1 MTYLPGGASVSRTT
15 WGVAR
20 QRAGVEVQHPVLHV
34 PYIPL
39 DDEDGPHVVANAYAD
54 LDRTWLAHNR
64 RISTDF
70 VEVLNLLAAPRRE
83 VHGWIGLHNHVEIGV
98 VAATDGE
105 LAVRAVSD
113 PDGLYLDPIQPGKLV
128 ESVLELLPRC
138 PPAARRSISI
148 PRDAYEKSADGD
160 RQGDS
165 YMVKV
170 QATTTVERDITAFR
184 TLLAVP
190 RRGGG
195 RFYVATRDRMG
206 RRRQSEKPLT
216 YLDLEAGRM
225 SFREQRNS
233 GGQSWLIAAPATPA
247 SLGADLGSMLSEISK
262 TV

>member
-1 MTYLPGGASVSRTT
+1 MYLPGGASVSRTA

-20 QRAGVEVQHPVLHV
+20 QWAGVEEQHPVLHV

-39 DDEDGPHVVANAYAD
+39 DDGSDPRVVADAFAD
-54 LDRTWLAHNR
+54 LERRWLAHNR
-64 RISTDF
+64 RISTEF

-83 VHGWIGLHNHVEIGV
+83 VHGWIGLHNHIELGV

-105 LAVRAVSD
+105 LAVRVVSD
-113 PDGLYLDPIQPGKLV
+113 PGGLYLDPIEPGTLV

-138 PPAARRSISI
+138 RPAARRSITI
-148 PRDAYEKSADGD
+148 PRDAYEQSAGGGRRGDG
-160 RQGDS
+160 
-165 YMVKV
+165 YLVKV
-170 QATTTVERDITAFR
+170 QATTTVERDVAAFR
-184 TLLAVP
+184 TLLAGP

-195 RFYVATRDRMG
+195 RFYVATRDRMA
-206 RRRQSEKPLT
+206 RRRQCEKPLT

-247 SLGADLGSMLSEISK
+247 SLGADLDSMLSETSQ

>member
-1 MTYLPGGASVSRTT
+1 M
-15 WGVAR
+15 
-20 QRAGVEVQHPVLHV
+20 
-34 PYIPL
+34 PL
-39 DDEDGPHVVANAYAD
+39 DDEDGPRVVAEAFAD
-54 LDRTWLAHNR
+54 LERTWLAHNR

-70 VEVLNLLAAPRRE
+70 VEVLNLLAAPGRE
-83 VHGWIGLHNHVEIGV
+83 VHGWIGLHNHIELGV

-105 LAVRAVSD
+105 LAVRVVSD
-113 PDGLYLDPIQPGKLV
+113 PGGLYLDPIEPRTLA

-138 PPAARRSISI
+138 RPAARRSVTI
-148 PRDAYEKSADGD
+148 PRDAYEQPAGDG
-160 RQGDS
+160 RQGEG
-165 YMVKV
+165 YLVRV
-170 QATTTVERDITAFR
+170 QATTTVERDVTTFR
-184 TLLAVP
+184 TLLAGP

-247 SLGADLGSMLSEISK
+247 SLGADLDSMLSEISE

>member
-1 MTYLPGGASVSRTT
+1 
-15 WGVAR
+15 
-20 QRAGVEVQHPVLHV
+20 VQHSVLHV
-34 PYIPL
+34 PYVPL
-39 DDEDGPHVVANAYAD
+39 DDEDGPRVVADAFAD
-54 LDRTWLAHNR
+54 LERTWLAHNG

-83 VHGWIGLHNHVEIGV
+83 VHGWIGLHNHVELGV

-105 LAVRAVSD
+105 LAVRVVSD
-113 PDGLYLDPIQPGKLV
+113 TDGLYLDPIEPSKLV

-138 PPAARRSISI
+138 RPAARRSITI
-148 PRDAYEKSADGD
+148 PRDAYEQSAGGS

-170 QATTTVERDITAFR
+170 QATTTVERDVAAFR
-184 TLLAVP
+184 TLLAGP

-206 RRRQSEKPLT
+206 RRRQCEKPLT

-233 GGQSWLIAAPATPA
+233 GGQSWLVAAPATPA
-247 SLGADLGSMLSEISK
+247 SMEADLGSMLSEISV
-262 TV
+262 TI

>member
-1 MTYLPGGASVSRTT
+1 VTYLPGGASVSRTA

-34 PYIPL
+34 PYVPL
-39 DDEDGPHVVANAYAD
+39 DDEAGSRVVEDAYAD
-54 LDRTWLAHNR
+54 LERTWLAHNR
-64 RISTDF
+64 RVSTDF
-70 VEVLNLLAAPRRE
+70 VEVLNLLAAPPRQ
-83 VHGWIGLHNHVEIGV
+83 VHGWIGLHNHIEIGV

-105 LAVRAVSD
+105 LAVRVVSD
-113 PDGLYLDPIQPGKLV
+113 PDGLYLDPIEPRKLV

-138 PPAARRSISI
+138 RSAARRSITV
-148 PRDAYEKSADGD
+148 PRDAYEQSDGG
-160 RQGDS
+160 RRPGDS
-165 YMVKV
+165 FMVKV
-170 QATTTVERDITAFR
+170 KATTTVERDVAAFR
-184 TLLAVP
+184 TLLAGP

-233 GGQSWLIAAPATPA
+233 GGQS
-247 SLGADLGSMLSEISK
+247 EQ
-262 TV
+262 